1 MKKFFLIILS
11 YLFITFNTFVFADNN
26 NKVLIIGILAPFSE
40 ELKTLGET
48 ILFSANLALHDIG
61 ADSIKLYPVGYS
73 NDKNEI
79 NKACEKFKEEG
90 VKIVLGPVDSKFLK
104 ELNRCSEI
112 VFLSLSNM
120 DANIND
126 NVIMMGVN
134 LESQLL
140 AIKKLIKKKKKKKT
154 IILYPDNEYSK
165 HVERN
170 IRFINFQNSKVFK
183 YSNDPKIL
191 TNQIEKLTN
200 YKKRKIN
207 LIARIKKLENSE
219 DPKDLNELNILK
231 QRFTLGKVNF
241 DSVVI
246 IDFDNGLKSILTSLA
261 YTDVSEKDVLIVAAN
276 QWFDKSILTES
287 SIKEFYFPSVNLE
300 NLEKFKKDFFK
311 IHNYKPNEVGILAY
325 DCIGLIYYLWKNDT
339 IIKSVNNFNFKKEI
353 KGKIGKFK
361 ISDNKVI
368 QSLEIYKLENSN
380 FVKNKF

>member
-26 NKVLIIGILAPFSE
+26 NKVLKIGILAPFSE

-120 DANIND
+120 DANINE

-207 LIARIKKLENSE
+207 LNARIKKLENSE

-300 NLEKFKKDFFK
+300 NLEKFKKDFFM

>member
-26 NKVLIIGILAPFSE
+26 NKVLKIGILAPFSE

-90 VKIVLGPVDSKFLK
+90 VKIVLGPVASKFLK

-207 LIARIKKLENSE
+207 LNARIKKLENSE

-368 QSLEIYKLENSN
+368 QSLEIYKLENSI

>member
-26 NKVLIIGILAPFSE
+26 NKVLKIGILAPFSE

-126 NVIMMGVN
+126 NVIMMGIN

>member
-26 NKVLIIGILAPFSE
+26 NKVLKIGILAPFSE

-140 AIKKLIKKKKKKKT
+140 AIKKPVSYT
-154 IILYPDNEYSK
+154 
-165 HVERN
+165 H
-170 IRFINFQNSKVFK
+170 
-183 YSNDPKIL
+183 L
-191 TNQIEKLTN
+191 TLPTK
-200 YKKRKIN
+200 
-207 LIARIKKLENSE
+207 A
-219 DPKDLNELNILK
+219 
-231 QRFTLGKVNF
+231 
-241 DSVVI
+241 
-246 IDFDNGLKSILTSLA
+246 
-261 YTDVSEKDVLIVAAN
+261 
-276 QWFDKSILTES
+276 
-287 SIKEFYFPSVNLE
+287 
-300 NLEKFKKDFFK
+300 
-311 IHNYKPNEVGILAY
+311 
-325 DCIGLIYYLWKNDT
+325 
-339 IIKSVNNFNFKKEI
+339 
-353 KGKIGKFK
+353 
-361 ISDNKVI
+361 
-368 QSLEIYKLENSN
+368 
-380 FVKNKF
+380 

>member
-26 NKVLIIGILAPFSE
+26 NKVLKIGILAPFSE

-207 LIARIKKLENSE
+207 LNARIKKLENSE

>member
-26 NKVLIIGILAPFSE
+26 NKVLKIGILAPFSE

-207 LIARIKKLENSE
+207 LNARIKKLENSE

-300 NLEKFKKDFFK
+300 NLEKFKKDFVK

>member
-26 NKVLIIGILAPFSE
+26 NKVLKIGILAPFSE